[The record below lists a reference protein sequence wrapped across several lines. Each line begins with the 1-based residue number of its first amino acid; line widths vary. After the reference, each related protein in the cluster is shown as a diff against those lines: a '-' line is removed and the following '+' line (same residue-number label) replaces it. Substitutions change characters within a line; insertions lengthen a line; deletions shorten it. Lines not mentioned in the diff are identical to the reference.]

1 MYLPL
6 YVARDF
12 LAENTVHEVHHLADP
27 EGDPY
32 DEPFA
37 DDVLGA
43 AREVEANR
51 HAPGILVEEHLGN
64 ALDEKKEVVDPNLC
78 I

>member
-12 LAENTVHEVHHLADP
+12 LAENTVHEVHRLADP
-27 EGDPY
+27 EGGPY
-32 DEPFA
+32 DEPFV
-37 DDVLGA
+37 DDVLEA

-51 HAPGILVEEHLGN
+51 HALVILVGEHLGN
-64 ALDEKKEVVDPNLC
+64 ALDEKEVVDPNLC